1 MSESLPLHDKIA
13 VVTGA
18 SRGIGRA
25 AALALAKAGAQLVA
39 VARTQGGLEELDD
52 EVRAATG
59 RSATL
64 VPLEISDGD
73 ALDQLGFALHQRFGR
88 LDILVH
94 AAAILG
100 PLTPVAHIEPKHW
113 DRVVATNLTATYR
126 LIRTTEPLLRA
137 APSARAIFLTTGRAQ
152 RPKAF
157 WGPYGATKAGQLGFM
172 RTACIELAKY
182 GITVNAVMPGNIMTE
197 GLQGLGE
204 DYLEAMAASIPL
216 KRLGTVD
223 DIGHAA
229 AFLASRE
236 AAYITGQTIVVDGGQ
251 VQPESLEALAAG

>member
-1 MSESLPLHDKIA
+1 MSDTLPLHDKIA
-13 VVTGA
+13 LVTGA

-52 EVRAATG
+52 EVRQATG

-64 VPLEISDGD
+64 VPLDISDGD

-100 PLTPVAHIEPKHW
+100 PLTPVAHIEPQHW
-113 DRVVATNLTATYR
+113 DRVMATNLTATYR

-137 APSARAIFLTTGRAQ
+137 APAARAIFLTTSRAQ

-157 WGPYGATKAGQLGFM
+157 WGPYGATKAGMENIVRTWADELEQTNVRAVLLEPGAM
-172 RTACIELAKY
+172 RTRMRAEA
-182 GITVNAVMPGNIMTE
+182 MPGEDPETLPDPSEIGPLILE
-197 GLQGLGE
+197 LVQKADLGLP
-204 DYLEAMAASIPL
+204 ASN
-216 KRLGTVD
+216 V
-223 DIGHAA
+223 
-229 AFLASRE
+229 AFADWTSGGKPAS
-236 AAYITGQTIVVDGGQ
+236 A
-251 VQPESLEALAAG
+251 